1 MRPSEGLGLTLATP
15 VRKWPSRPTA
25 WPNGVWTAAASVKFA
40 RRVPFRAVLF
50 HRRRQTCCTRRARA
64 LFQLSQL
71 LPSPKRRRSPPPRTE
86 PRLCRPRQISS
97 QVSWVAVV
105 NDPFARRNS
114 ARSSTAQE
122 QLLAAATRAVRP
134 PGRAEVTRKRPIRQN
149 FYDLSRTA
157 IKRCSA
163 PRGALGVS
171 ETNNNCAFSVVT
183 KRPTGILFSELLQN
197 GKSCCLP

>member
-1 MRPSEGLGLTLATP
+1 MLMRHSEGLGLTLATP
-15 VRKWPSRPTA
+15 MRKRPSRPTA
-25 WPNGVWTAAASVKFA
+25 WPDGVWTAAASVKIA

-114 ARSSTAQE
+114 EKSSTCAGAAWPRVRGLSGRSADRSGSRCAQYGVFVFRVFFSE
-122 QLLAAATRAVRP
+122 KQITNAP
-134 PGRAEVTRKRPIRQN
+134 PG
-149 FYDLSRTA
+149 
-157 IKRCSA
+157 
-163 PRGALGVS
+163 
-171 ETNNNCAFSVVT
+171 
-183 KRPTGILFSELLQN
+183 
-197 GKSCCLP
+197 